1 MKLLSGVLLAMAV
14 LAGPAQ
20 AATVPA
26 EPTARCKG
34 LFQAAP
40 ELPADAV
47 TFEKVAAIGDTG
59 CRYSGV
65 LITVNKYMAWAVSTL
80 TIDRVDFDRAYA
92 GLPPLTLS
100 ARLDGIT
107 YTQPPQP
114 GNGPIRYYNRLAQ
127 KPFAITLD
135 YAFDSAS
142 RELTLKDFTMT
153 GERVGRL
160 SLTAEIGDVD
170 PALLDPLHTPWPTTV
185 PAVNLR
191 DATLYL
197 DNQGLIERYALL
209 PILGAL
215 PDGME
220 HPEQAVAQAKTM
232 AVAWIQATLTDG
244 LAAASAAALTA
255 FIQDLPQPK
264 RPLTLAAHPAAPIS
278 VPALLLGERRPG
290 QSEADLIRDLGL
302 TVTY

>member
-1 MKLLSGVLLAMAV
+1 MKLLSGILLVMTAM
-14 LAGPAQ
+14 AGPAQ

-26 EPTARCKG
+26 EPAARCKG
-34 LFQAAP
+34 LFHAFPQ
-40 ELPADAV
+40 LPADAV
-47 TFEKVAAIGDTG
+47 TFEKVAALGDTG

-65 LITVNKYMAWAVSTL
+65 LITVNEYMAWAASTL
-80 TIDRVDFDRAYA
+80 TIDQVDFDRAYA

-100 ARLDGIT
+100 ARLDGIA

-114 GNGPIRYYNRLAQ
+114 GNGPIRYYNRINQ
-127 KPFAITLD
+127 KPFAISLD
-135 YAFDSAS
+135 YTFDTAS
-142 RELTLKDFTMT
+142 RVLTLKDLTMQ

-170 PALLDPLHTPWPTTV
+170 PTLLDPLHTPWPTTV
-185 PAVNLR
+185 PAVSLR

-197 DNQGLIERYALL
+197 DNQGLIERFALL

-215 PDGME
+215 PDGMD
-220 HPEQAVAQAKTM
+220 HPEQAVAQAKTT
-232 AVAWIQATLTDG
+232 AAAWIQATMTDG
-244 LAAASAAALTA
+244 VAAASAAALTA

-264 RPLTLAAHPAAPIS
+264 RPLTMAAHPAAP
-278 VPALLLGERRPG
+278 VPAPALLLGERRPG
-290 QSEADLIRDLGL
+290 QSEAELVRDLGL